1 MRLRRGINK
10 FIRIQDCRRLAIVK
24 WAEFIFEAKTSER
37 TGSVELKL
45 IFFNLKTD
53 PVPAIS
59 DFSPMSEITIK
70 LNLREEDTISLLL
83 PLEEALLMEPKTL
96 HLELV
101 GPGVVS
107 PDRSLVLHDMLRKR
121 RLHTH
126 LITYARSC
134 LIDSAVLI
142 WLCVDIRKMRADA
155 WIQLDSI
162 KRLSKDRPWRKS
174 VNLARPDKPM
184 IGEPSWMTDY
194 RTAARYM
201 NEYLP
206 LEEIAD
212 RPIFYDELAEL
223 GLIESADGI
232 DQLDVLLRVAT
243 KDSSSESEEEE
254 RVSKDVTSIE
264 DLPTKAGQG
273 D

>member
-1 MRLRRGINK
+1 M
-10 FIRIQDCRRLAIVK
+10 
-24 WAEFIFEAKTSER
+24 
-37 TGSVELKL
+37 
-45 IFFNLKTD
+45 
-53 PVPAIS
+53 P
-59 DFSPMSEITIK
+59 EITIK

-83 PLEEALLMEPKTL
+83 PLEEALSMEPTTL

-121 RLHTH
+121 SRHTH

-142 WLCVDIRKMRADA
+142 WLCADLRKMRADA

-174 VNLARPDKPM
+174 VNLVRPDKPM

-212 RPIFYDELAEL
+212 RPIFHDELVEL
-223 GLIESADGI
+223 GLIESVDGI

-243 KDSSSESEEEE
+243 NDSSSESQEEENE
-254 RVSKDVTSIE
+254 SKDVTSIE